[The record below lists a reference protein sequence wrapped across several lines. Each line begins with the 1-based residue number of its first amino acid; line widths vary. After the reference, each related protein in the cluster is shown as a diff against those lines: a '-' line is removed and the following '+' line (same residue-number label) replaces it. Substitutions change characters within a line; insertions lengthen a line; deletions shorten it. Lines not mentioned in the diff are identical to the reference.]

1 MRKQT
6 LIVNLPGSSK
16 AVKEVSTRPNPIS
29 SSFFFVLCSSL
40 FVLVLLFMAHAPA
53 VQNIDVLLPVL
64 PHAIGLLR
72 QDPRAAQPSQHHK
85 LDMK

>member
-1 MRKQT
+1 
-6 LIVNLPGSSK
+6 
-16 AVKEVSTRPNPIS
+16 
-29 SSFFFVLCSSL
+29 
-40 FVLVLLFMAHAPA
+40 LL